1 MPGGFSPTFA
11 IRVSG
16 GQYHGGARAAWLP
29 HQTQYWIPATSL
41 GGVESLIEQRIA
53 AEKSEDPGTVRLS
66 VGLEAFEDLRDD
78 LRRALLKVVELDGG
92 TKEGGRLGWKAAEVQ
107 IRREQERARG
117 RGEV

>member
-1 MPGGFSPTFA
+1 MPGGFSPTFS
-11 IRVSG
+11 IRISG
-16 GQYHGGARAAWLP
+16 GQYAGGARAAYLP

-66 VGLEAFEDLRDD
+66 VGLEAYEDLRDD

-92 TKEGGRLGWKAAEVQ
+92 TREGGRLGWKAAEAH
-107 IRREQERARG
+107 IRAEQAKAKRQ
-117 RGEV
+117 GEV